1 MKTDIKAAI
10 GATTV
15 ARRAAL
21 QQKRATGD
29 PRNPFQARPG
39 MEKEFLDADQG
50 VRAFDLILN
59 LLEKEVARERR
70 KPLLRILD
78 RAEKIFATFGLLLIG
93 TLGVSA
99 VCVVLKCPT
108 PVIQATAVIG
118 VGYALARSASRK

>member
-1 MKTDIKAAI
+1 MKADIKAAI

-59 LLEKEVARERR
+59 LLEKEAARERR

>member
-59 LLEKEVARERR
+59 LLEKETARERR
-70 KPLLRILD
+70 KPILRILD
-78 RAEKIFATFGLLLIG
+78 RAVEIFAIFGLLTIG
-93 TLGVSA
+93 TLGIATICILMNYPS
-99 VCVVLKCPT
+99 PI
-108 PVIQATAVIG
+108 IQATAIIG
-118 VGYALARSASRK
+118 VGYALARSAFRK

>member
-1 MKTDIKAAI
+1 MKADIKAAI

-59 LLEKEVARERR
+59 LLEKEAARERR

-78 RAEKIFATFGLLLIG
+78 RAVEFFATFGLLLIG

-99 VCVVLKCPT
+99 VCVVLKCPA

>member
-1 MKTDIKAAI
+1 MKSDIKAAI

-29 PRNPFQARPG
+29 PRNPFRARPG

-50 VRAFDLILN
+50 VRAFDLILS

-70 KPLLRILD
+70 KPLVRILD
-78 RAEKIFATFGLLLIG
+78 RAVEIFATFGLLALG
-93 TLGVSA
+93 TMGIAA
-99 VCVVLKCPT
+99 VCVLLRCPT
-108 PVIQATAVIG
+108 PIIQATAVIG